1 MKLGLLSRAKIGAYC
16 SMKFI
21 NFENELYAVLNK
33 KLLTKQN
40 SMSDLGQSKLL
51 NWHESFDIGHKIIQI
66 TSINSRM
73 IPFINWSK

>member
-21 NFENELYAVLNK
+21 KFENELYAVLNK
-33 KLLTKQN
+33 KSLMKQN
-40 SMSDLGQSKLL
+40 SMSDLSQSKLL